1 MHYSFSGSLLLSIAG
16 MMIVVVRG
24 SDLRGTNNYF
34 LHYLMGK
41 VWQINNKGPVIQK
54 FLKQFSFKIQKEYF
68 FVWQVRRGKE
78 WLRFKLFQIK

>member
-24 SDLRGTNNYF
+24 SDFRGTNNYF

-41 VWQINNKGPVIQK
+41 VWYVHVGKSTIRAQSFKD
-54 FLKQFSFKIQKEYF
+54 FLSNSPLRYRKSIFSFG
-68 FVWQVRRGKE
+68 R
-78 WLRFKLFQIK
+78 

>member
-24 SDLRGTNNYF
+24 SDLQGTNSYF

-41 VWQINNKGPVIQK
+41 VWYVHVGNKGPI
-54 FLKQFSFKIQKEYF
+54 I
-68 FVWQVRRGKE
+68 
-78 WLRFKLFQIK
+78 

>member
-41 VWQINNKGPVIQK
+41 VWNVHVGKSTIRAQSFKN
-54 FLKQFSFKIQKEYF
+54 FLSNSPLRYRKSIFSFG
-68 FVWQVRRGKE
+68 R
-78 WLRFKLFQIK
+78 

>member
-41 VWQINNKGPVIQK
+41 VWYVHVGKSTIRAQSFKN
-54 FLKQFSFKIQKEYF
+54 FLRNSPLRYRKSIFSFG
-68 FVWQVRRGKE
+68 R
-78 WLRFKLFQIK
+78 